1 MRGKD
6 SVIATLRQTIPRMRG
21 AAAAALY
28 QEALAVDAESV
39 KRTPVDTG
47 RLRATHYVA
56 PPTYTADGERIVV
69 ELGNGTDYAIYVHER
84 TELRHTTGEAKFLQN
99 ALNARSAGMLE
110 RLAKRT
116 ARNLRSGVTS
126 AVLDPAVPTAPAMD
140 LAVQYAPTRQTYDR
154 MRKAQRRERVKAK
167 RKARQVKRAKRTR
180 RK

>member
-6 SVIATLRQTIPRMRG
+6 SVIATLRQAIPRMRG

-126 AVLDPAVPTAPAMD
+126 AVLSAEVPTAPLVVD
-140 LAVQYAPTRQTYDR
+140 GQLGPTRQTFDR